1 MKLKT
6 IFVTEKNYLSLKLNN
21 LIIKSENRETSIPLS
36 DISVIMLDNPQIA
49 ISASLLSKIA
59 DSRITLFTCNDKHTP
74 NGIYIPF
81 NTHCRFS
88 GISRLQIELSEPF
101 KKRCWQKIIKAKINN
116 QFEVLKSK
124 GLKNHV
130 VLERLR
136 DTVLSGDS
144 SNLESQVARIYFQS
158 LFDNFV
164 RVNKPNKIYADIR
177 NIALNYGY
185 SIIRGAVARS
195 IATSGL
201 FPSIGVH
208 HDNQFN
214 AFNLADDL
222 IEPFRAFV
230 DIVVFD
236 KYRTLSNF
244 NIEFTK
250 KDKADLLLILQNK
263 VVFNGKRETILFTCG
278 LAVQSYAKAVKNN
291 KPDDLLFPSFLD
303 DGRE

>member
-1 MKLKT
+1 MKT
-6 IFVTEKNYLSLKLNN
+6 IFISEKNYLSLRLNN
-21 LIIKSENRETSIPLS
+21 LIVKSENNEASVPLS
-36 DISVIMLDNPQIA
+36 DISTIILDNPQIA

-59 DSRITLFTCNDKHTP
+59 DSGIVLFTCNDKHIP

-101 KKRCWQKIIKAKINN
+101 KKQCWQKIIKAKINN

-124 GLKNHV
+124 GLENHV
-130 VLERLR
+130 VLKRLS

-144 SNLESQVARIYFQS
+144 SNLESQAARVYFQS

-164 RVNKPNKIYADIR
+164 RVNKPNKIHTDIR

-185 SIIRGAVARS
+185 SIIRGAIARS
-195 IATSGL
+195 VATSGL

-222 IEPFRAFV
+222 IEPFRTFV
-230 DIVVFD
+230 DFVVFE
-236 KYRTLSNF
+236 KYKMCSDY
-244 NIEFTK
+244 NIEFAK
-250 KDKADLLLILQNK
+250 KDKVDLLLILQNK
-263 VVFNGKRETILFTCG
+263 VVFNGKRETILAACE
-278 LAVQSYAKAVKNN
+278 LAVQSYVKAVKN
-291 KPDDLLFPSFLD
+291 KEPDDLLFPSLLD
-303 DGRE
+303 DERE